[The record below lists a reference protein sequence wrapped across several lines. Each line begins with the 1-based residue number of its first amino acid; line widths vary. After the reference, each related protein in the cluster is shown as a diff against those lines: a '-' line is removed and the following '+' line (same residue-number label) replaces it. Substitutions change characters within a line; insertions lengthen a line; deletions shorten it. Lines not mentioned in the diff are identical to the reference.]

1 MLIKD
6 VHEAIFDFLIEK
18 NIEDSD
24 FRFTTRQN
32 NRNNRLTLGYWFIGD
47 DNYLEVSFWDGKE
60 GISRINKIGYTVD
73 LKRNK
78 VYYNFSTKSDLGK
91 EIVDLAIKKLST
103 PKVEKYFW
111 KTILVENI
119 ISIDQILDS
128 LKNFLFDVK
137 PVIDEIVLENLQNG
151 ISFIPDEKF
160 KKQIEKISKIK
171 NN

>member
-1 MLIKD
+1 M
-6 VHEAIFDFLIEK
+6 
-18 NIEDSD
+18 
-24 FRFTTRQN
+24 
-32 NRNNRLTLGYWFIGD
+32 
-47 DNYLEVSFWDGKE
+47 
-60 GISRINKIGYTVD
+60 
-73 LKRNK
+73 
-78 VYYNFSTKSDLGK
+78 
-91 EIVDLAIKKLST
+91 
-103 PKVEKYFW
+103 EKYFW